1 MGASCSCNFGVDPEV
16 EEILK
21 ILDEKWEDI
30 LKTLVIEEQEVKDKQ
45 EKQLNKRHD
54 KLEEK
59 KKNNEEITEEFLK
72 DLNKEELKV
81 EIDILSQEASKM
93 HLLFDI
99 GLELTE
105 PLRKYTIDKLLKKV
119 KSAPSMAV
127 AKLNEQIDEVKKLPV
142 VQFLKSTYGKVLMNA
157 LAKKGMSESL
167 LKDFKKELF
176 KLRGNRRKAEREEF
190 NIKVNE
196 FPEED
201 ISQIKLDIFSLIVDE
216 YIDSKLSFKQYLAKK
231 VIESMLE
238 DDDDEEDKKEDN
250 KKDNKKDSKKVK
262 KK

>member
-1 MGASCSCNFGVDPEV
+1 
-16 EEILK
+16 
-21 ILDEKWEDI
+21 
-30 LKTLVIEEQEVKDKQ
+30 
-45 EKQLNKRHD
+45 
-54 KLEEK
+54 
-59 KKNNEEITEEFLK
+59 
-72 DLNKEELKV
+72 
-81 EIDILSQEASKM
+81 
-93 HLLFDI
+93 
-99 GLELTE
+99 
-105 PLRKYTIDKLLKKV
+105 
-119 KSAPSMAV
+119 MAV

-216 YIDSKLSFKQYLAKK
+216 YIDSKLSFEQYIAKK
-231 VIESMLE
+231 VYESMKE
-238 DDDDEEDKKEDN
+238 DDDDEEDKKEEN
-250 KKDNKKDSKKVK
+250 KKEGTKKDNKKAK

>member
-1 MGASCSCNFGVDPEV
+1 MGLSCSCSFGVDPEV
-16 EEILK
+16 EDILK
-21 ILDEKWEDI
+21 ILDDKWEDV

-59 KKNNEEITEEFLK
+59 KKNNEEITEEVLK

-81 EIDILSQEASKM
+81 EIDILSQAASKM
-93 HLLFDI
+93 HLLFEI

-119 KSAPSMAV
+119 KSAPSIAV
-127 AKLNEQIDEVKKLPV
+127 AKLNEQIDEVKKLPA

-201 ISQIKLDIFSLIVDE
+201 ITQIKLDIFSLIVDE

-238 DDDDEEDKKEDN
+238 DDGEEDKKEDN

>member
-1 MGASCSCNFGVDPEV
+1 MGASCSCDFGVDPEV
-16 EEILK
+16 KEILK
-21 ILDEKWEDI
+21 ILEDKWEDI

-81 EIDILSQEASKM
+81 EIDILSQEANKM
-93 HLLFDI
+93 HLLFEI

-105 PLRKYTIDKLLKKV
+105 PLRKYTIDKLVKKV
-119 KSAPSMAV
+119 KTAPSIAV
-127 AKLNEQIDEVKKLPV
+127 DKLNQQIDEVKKLPV

-167 LKDFKKELF
+167 LNNFKKELF
-176 KLRGNRRKAEREEF
+176 KLRGKRRKAEREEF

-196 FPEED
+196 FPGED
-201 ISQIKLDIFSLIVDE
+201 ITQIKLNIFSLIVDE

-231 VIESMLE
+231 AIESMLE
-238 DDDDEEDKKEDN
+238 DLDEEDKKED
-250 KKDNKKDSKKVK
+250 KKDNKKDSKKAK